1 MCNNKCALIKIAFA
15 VERMGIPYVPIASC
29 VILRLKEGGG
39 GGGGKLI
46 IHEMENENP
55 LKMHT
60 AVNNFIDSPPFGQYI
75 FNLFNLIAINHL

>member
-1 MCNNKCALIKIAFA
+1 MCPDKNRLCSRKNGYSLRTNC
-15 VERMGIPYVPIASC
+15 
-29 VILRLKEGGG
+29 ILRYSQTERGGG
-39 GGGGKLI
+39 GGGGRLI

-75 FNLFNLIAINHL
+75 FNLFNLIAINHQ